1 MPPDLA
7 ALISKHVAL
16 FISGCAAL
24 FYVVS
29 LLRSPLG
36 DFAPVGLSAFAI
48 IAGLAGVCY
57 TLVQVIDSQK
67 EKVTPL
73 YAAEKFLHS
82 SILLLQTLFLKYAE
96 ASVLEFLAAIPW
108 LQRTVELVFYLLFL
122 ATGLYG
128 LYFLGTIE
136 AHTELKDLSKWVLS
150 Y

>member
-36 DFAPVGLSAFAI
+36 DFRSGWTQRI
-48 IAGLAGVCY
+48 CHYRGLAGVCY

-96 ASVLEFLAAIPW
+96 ASVLEFLAATPW
-108 LQRTVELVFYLLFL
+108 LQRTVELVFYL
-122 ATGLYG
+122 
-128 LYFLGTIE
+128 
-136 AHTELKDLSKWVLS
+136 
-150 Y
+150 

>member
-1 MPPDLA
+1 
-7 ALISKHVAL
+7 
-16 FISGCAAL
+16 
-24 FYVVS
+24 
-29 LLRSPLG
+29 
-36 DFAPVGLSAFAI
+36 
-48 IAGLAGVCY
+48 
-57 TLVQVIDSQK
+57 
-67 EKVTPL
+67 VTPL